1 MAKGKWAQGI
11 KPRSFQW
18 IIDGQLA
25 VCVRPGGTGTNHRRV
40 RRQEEVIW
48 LRENRFSAIVS
59 LLPSNHNLHSYDELG
74 LSWHHWP
81 FPPSIDYETYL
92 PMYYGELQKLLNDK
106 KRLIMHI
113 EDVGDRLGG
122 FVGGYLRWNQMVSIT
137 FEAITVTERLLGR
150 QLGPEGREI
159 VTAAGEVTDKLRDEK
174 SQKMIDL
181 TSGDTGSKTY
191 PMMSPDSDFIPAA
204 QSGPWIG

>member
-18 IIDGQLA
+18 VIEDQLA
-25 VCVRPGGTGTNHRRV
+25 VCVRPGGIGTNHRRV

-48 LRENRFSAIVS
+48 LRENRFSAVVS

-74 LSWHHWP
+74 LPWYHWP

-92 PMYYGELQKLLNDK
+92 PMYYGELHKLLNDN

-122 FVGGYLRWNQMVSIT
+122 FIGGYLRWNQMVDIT

-159 VTAAGEVTDKLRDEK
+159 VTSAGEVADKLREERA
-174 SQKMIDL
+174 QKVIDL
-181 TSGDTGSKTY
+181 TSGESDPSGY
-191 PMMSPDSDFIPAA
+191 PVMAPDSDFIPASR
-204 QSGPWIG
+204 SGPWIG